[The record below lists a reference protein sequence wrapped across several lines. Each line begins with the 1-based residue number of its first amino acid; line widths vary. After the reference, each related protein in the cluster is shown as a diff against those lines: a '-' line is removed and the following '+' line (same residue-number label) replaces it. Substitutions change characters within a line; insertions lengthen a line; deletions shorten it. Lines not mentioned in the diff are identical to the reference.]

1 MIYPVGNIPVETS
14 NALSRA
20 LLDTQ
25 VQNVD
30 IYENTVD

>member
-1 MIYPVGNIPVETS
+1 MMYPVGILPVGVS

-25 VQNVD
+25 VQYID
-30 IYENTVD
+30 ISMIIQ